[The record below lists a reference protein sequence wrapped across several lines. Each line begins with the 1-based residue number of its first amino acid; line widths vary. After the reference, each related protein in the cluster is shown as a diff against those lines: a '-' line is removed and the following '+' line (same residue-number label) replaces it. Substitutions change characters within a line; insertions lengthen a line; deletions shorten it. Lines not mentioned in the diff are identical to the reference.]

1 MEPLEVAIALKS
13 DRPEGV
19 DAIREALGGSD
30 VLCLGQPAGQMAT
43 AQQGSE
49 SDLLHFT
56 VDDSDGTERVMLPV
70 FTSTEIMREAL
81 ARNPDWQTLSILQ
94 VQGGALLDHVGSDV
108 IVVINP
114 WSRLEYQLPPRSRTG
129 G

>member
-1 MEPLEVAIALKS
+1 MEPLEVAIALKG
-13 DRPEGV
+13 DRPGGA

-49 SDLLHFT
+49 SDLLHFS
-56 VDDSDGTERVMLPV
+56 VDDSDGNERVMLPV

-81 ARNPDWQTLSILQ
+81 ARNPDWQTLSVLQ
-94 VQGGALLDHVGSDV
+94 VQGGALLDHVAADV

-114 WSRLEYQLPPRSRTG
+114 WSRLEYQLPPRTG
-129 G
+129 VGG